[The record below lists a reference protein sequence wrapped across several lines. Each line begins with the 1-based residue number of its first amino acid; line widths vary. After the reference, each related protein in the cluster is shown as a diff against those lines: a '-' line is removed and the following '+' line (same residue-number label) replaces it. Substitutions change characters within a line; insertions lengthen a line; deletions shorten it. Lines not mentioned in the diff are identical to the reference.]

1 MRLNLNELVVFG
13 NLVMY
18 NSNEI
23 SDESNSSD
31 STRISDAIL
40 QKYLL
45 NCSEILSGSVRSVPL
60 TRNR

>member
-18 NSNEI
+18 DSNEI

-31 STRISDAIL
+31 SFRISDAIL

-45 NCSEILSGSVRSVPL
+45 NCLEILSGSVRSVPL
-60 TRNR
+60 THNC

>member
-13 NLVMY
+13 DLVMY
-18 NSNEI
+18 DSNEI
-23 SDESNSSD
+23 SEESNSSD
-31 STRISDAIL
+31 SFRISDAIW

>member
-1 MRLNLNELVVFG
+1 MRLNLNELVLFG

-18 NSNEI
+18 DSNEI

-31 STRISDAIL
+31 SLRISDAIL

-45 NCSEILSGSVRSVPL
+45 NYSEILSGSVRSVPL